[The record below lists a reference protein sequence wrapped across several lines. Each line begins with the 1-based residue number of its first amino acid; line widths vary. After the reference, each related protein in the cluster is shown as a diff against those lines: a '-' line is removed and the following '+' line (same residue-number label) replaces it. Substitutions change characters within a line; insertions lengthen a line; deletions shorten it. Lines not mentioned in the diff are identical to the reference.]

1 MKRERKLFI
10 LYCSLFFFDKEDS
23 RLRHVV
29 YLGMRLCLPFYE
41 LAELAPYST
50 HLPTQKQKVGR
61 ELGEKKK
68 DSALEVAGEVEDKER
83 SNHSLVAKMLLSSV
97 HM

>member
-1 MKRERKLFI
+1 M
-10 LYCSLFFFDKEDS
+10 S
-23 RLRHVV
+23 
-29 YLGMRLCLPFYE
+29 LGMRLCLPFYE

-50 HLPTQKQKVGR
+50 HLPTQKVGR
-61 ELGEKKK
+61 ESFFLGEKKK

-83 SNHSLVAKMLLSSV
+83 SNLVLVAKMLLSSV